1 MKYQA
6 VKGMRDWY
14 PEQKAVLSSIFDV
27 LRITAQRF
35 GFQEIESPAIESAQL
50 LTAKSGE
57 EIKQQL
63 FVCEKKGSEE
73 LALRFD
79 LTVPFTRMLVQ
90 KQGELPKPVKWF
102 GISRMWRYEA
112 PQKGRLREF
121 YQLSVEL
128 FGCEKPDA
136 EAECLQL
143 LVSCLKN
150 LGLQEKDFI
159 IRLNNRKL
167 LEGILKNY
175 VREDKID
182 DAVRL
187 IDKSSK
193 ISKEDFDFE
202 LAKITN
208 QGDMIQ
214 QLVSIKGKPAE
225 VLPKLK
231 ALKLNEEAQQG
242 LVELEAVT
250 DLLDLNCIRI
260 DLSLARGLAYYTG
273 TVFECFDSGQSLRAI
288 AGGGRY
294 DNLVQVFG
302 GQACAAVGFAIGDV
316 TLSLLLEEKG
326 LLPKPDLKPEYY
338 VCAVSDLVRA
348 KAREIADKLR
358 RTTRVEIDLMNRK
371 FSKQMEC
378 ANNLGVKKTIIV
390 GEEELM
396 QKKVRIKDMRTG
408 AEELVL
414 IDAL

>member
-14 PEQKAVLSSIFDV
+14 PEQKAVLNNIFDV
-27 LRITAQRF
+27 LRTTAQRF
-35 GFQEIESPAIESAQL
+35 GFQEVESPAIESQPV

-63 FVCEKKGSEE
+63 FVFEQKSSEA

-79 LTVPFTRMLVQ
+79 LTVPFTRMLIQ

-102 GISRMWRYEA
+102 GLSRMWRYEA

-128 FGCEKPDA
+128 FGSEKPDA

-143 LVSCLKN
+143 LVACLKN

-175 VREDKID
+175 VREDKIEEV
-182 DAVRL
+182 VRL

-193 ISKEDFDFE
+193 MPTKEFE
-202 LAKITN
+202 LELSKSTN
-208 QGDMIQ
+208 NNEIIQ
-214 QLVSIKGKPAE
+214 QIMQLKGKPAE
-225 VLPKLK
+225 VLPQLK
-231 ALKLNEEAQQG
+231 ALKLSETALQG
-242 LVELEAVT
+242 LQELEAVT
-250 DLLDLNCIRI
+250 NLLELNCIRI

-273 TVFECFDSGQSLRAI
+273 TVFECFDASQSLRAI

-294 DNLVQVFG
+294 DNLVELLG
-302 GQACAAVGFAIGDV
+302 GQKCAAVGFAIGDL

-326 LLPKPDLKPEYY
+326 LLPKPSLSQEYY
-338 VCAVSDLVRA
+338 VAAVSELVRA
-348 KAREIADKLR
+348 KAREIANTLR
-358 RTTRVEIDLMNRK
+358 CKTTVEIDLMNRK
-371 FSKQMEC
+371 FSKQMEV
-378 ANNLGVKKTIIV
+378 ANSLGVKKTIIV

-414 IDAL
+414 IEKL